1 MQLQQTH
8 LLAIAGATALTFV
21 ILFALQ
27 YRQEKQLK
35 EFRIRQSQVELRV
48 LELEQSASLMAASDP
63 IQVAPSRR
71 SSGKSISYPS
81 PTPSINHSPV
91 IASPVSSVSS
101 SSSVSSVSSIKQ
113 EEMSEEMRREI
124 EYMEHELDT
133 MEKILENDASKMVLI
148 KMVNKYADNTL
159 VDFSKVSNVS
169 DDDGHGETDDGHG
182 ETDDETADDESEDDS
197 NDESKDDSIELKEES
212 KEDHSDDGDDVS
224 NHDDESSSHEEHQQA
239 TPNDDASSIMVTRDA
254 PIVTEHTDNG
264 VDGIDVDDFE
274 DEDICSSEME
284 IIIQSAHNDIATQAT
299 NESHYIVSDDD
310 ESSDSV
316 SVNSDIQTQGNAV
329 SQERE
334 IEHWMNQFKVNE
346 LKEMCRREG
355 VSQAGL
361 KRELLERLI
370 QKGVRL
376 NGNSSSSSS
385 STTSSSA

>member
-21 ILFALQ
+21 ILFVLQ

-35 EFRIRQSQVELRV
+35 EFRIRQSQIELRV

-63 IQVAPSRR
+63 IQVAPPRR

-133 MEKILENDASKMVLI
+133 MEKILENDTSKMVLI

-169 DDDGHGETDDGHG
+169 DDEDDGNGETDDGNG
-182 ETDDETADDESEDDS
+182 ETEDEDDDS
-197 NDESKDDSIELKEES
+197 NIDDGDNDNGDNESEEGDEDSNNEES
-212 KEDHSDDGDDVS
+212 KEEDDVNS
-224 NHDDESSSHEEHQQA
+224 NEEHQQA

-254 PIVTEHTDNG
+254 PIVTENTDNG
-264 VDGIDVDDFE
+264 VDVDDFE

-310 ESSDSV
+310 ESSDSA
-316 SVNSDIQTQGNAV
+316 SVNSDIHAQGNAV

>member
-63 IQVAPSRR
+63 IQVAPPRR
-71 SSGKSISYPS
+71 SSSKSVSYPS

-169 DDDGHGETDDGHG
+169 DDDGHGETDD
-182 ETDDETADDESEDDS
+182 ETADDESEDES
-197 NDESKDDSIELKEES
+197 NDDSIELKEES
-212 KEDHSDDGDDVS
+212 KEDHSDDEDDVS
-224 NHDDESSSHEEHQQA
+224 NHGEDYVSSNEVDQQV

-264 VDGIDVDDFE
+264 VDGIDVDDFD